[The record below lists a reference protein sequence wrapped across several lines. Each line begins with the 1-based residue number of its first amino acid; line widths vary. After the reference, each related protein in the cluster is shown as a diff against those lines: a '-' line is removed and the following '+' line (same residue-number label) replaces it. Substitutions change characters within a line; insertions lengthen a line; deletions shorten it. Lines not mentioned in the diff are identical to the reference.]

1 MTKMILLKSQ
11 NQLKLKEEKIQNGIS
26 NIKDFLWN
34 LLKRLFFLIK
44 LFMIIFYK
52 IIFIFREDDSDGPE
66 ENEDHNKAVD
76 SIKKSFSKYR

>member
-1 MTKMILLKSQ
+1 
-11 NQLKLKEEKIQNGIS
+11 
-26 NIKDFLWN
+26 
-34 LLKRLFFLIK
+34 
-44 LFMIIFYK
+44 MIIFYK